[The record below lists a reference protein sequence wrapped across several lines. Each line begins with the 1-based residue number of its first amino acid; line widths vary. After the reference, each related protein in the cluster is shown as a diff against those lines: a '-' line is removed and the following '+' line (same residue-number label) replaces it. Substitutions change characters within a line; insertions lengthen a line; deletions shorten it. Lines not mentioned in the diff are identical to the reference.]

1 MWPRWAPPSQ
11 PGTWKRTSCAWRWDP
26 VPSPQ
31 RCPGLLGTEA
41 QHLQIPN
48 WTLSVFF
55 TAEVRGK
62 QNISHNPSLSK
73 VGNKRQTER
82 GPRVSRNIGEL
93 VSLCGSEDHS
103 YVAQRAASIEY
114 VSSTSLLECPSTIG
128 ILVCDPAL
136 TLLILLPTQS
146 RIFFF

>member
-1 MWPRWAPPSQ
+1 MWPHWAPPSQ
-11 PGTWKRTSCAWRWDP
+11 PGTWRRTSCAWRWDP
-26 VPSPQ
+26 VPSPSLALKSSIY
-31 RCPGLLGTEA
+31 RYLTGHCL
-41 QHLQIPN
+41 
-48 WTLSVFF
+48 VFF
-55 TAEVRGK
+55 TAELRGK
-62 QNISHNPSLSK
+62 QNSSHNPSLSK

-93 VSLCGSEDHS
+93 LSLCGSEDHS
-103 YVAQRAASIEY
+103 YVAQRAASIDY
-114 VSSTSLLECPSTIG
+114 ISSTGLLECPSTTG